1 MELVCYGTEAGR
13 PRRFGIVFASMLLA
27 LGPMVAARA
36 QTDAAQSTLVAAD
49 GTAIADAVDTE
60 LVTVTLLAADGT
72 TPVVGHSVM
81 LAVAAGG
88 SAGLTISAPSGPSS
102 AAGVVTFTVS
112 STISKV
118 VTLQAIDLTD
128 AIVINQT
135 ADVNFTPNT
144 SDADNASVA
153 AANGTAVA
161 DGVETDLITVTLL
174 NALGNPVPGHDVS
187 LAVSAGGAAGVSIS
201 APSGVSDVAGVVTFT
216 VSSTISKTV
225 TFQATDDTDG
235 VLITQT
241 ADVDFTPDLTDADA
255 STVVAADGSAV
266 ADDLDT
272 EVITVTVMNVASA
285 PLSGRDVSLAVV
297 AGGAAGVSIS
307 APSGPSDAAG
317 VVTFTVRSSISKVVT
332 FQATD
337 DTDGIIITQT
347 VAVDFTPNETDPDTA
362 TVATADGSAVADGV
376 ETELVTVTLLNA
388 AGNPMVGHDVSLA
401 VIAGGAAGV
410 SISAPSGVSSAAGVV
425 TFTVSSTISKT
436 VTFQATDD
444 TDGVA
449 ITQTAD
455 VDFTPNVTHAGNST
469 VGSDDGSAVADGVE
483 TELITVTLLNAAGN
497 PVFGHDVSLAVS
509 AGGAAGVSIGA
520 PSGVSSAAGVVTF
533 TVSSTISKTVTFQAT
548 DDTDGVAIAQTADV
562 DFTPSITDAGN
573 STVANDDGATVADGV
588 ETELITVTLLNAA
601 GNPVFGHDV
610 SLAVSA
616 GGAAGVSISAPSG
629 VSDAAGVVTFT
640 VSSTISKTVTFQAT
654 DDTDGVPITQTVD
667 VDFASN
673 ITDADTSTVVPDD
686 GTAVADGLNTE
697 LITVTLL
704 NNSGNPVFGHDVS
717 LAVVAGG
724 AAGVSIS
731 APSGVSDA
739 GGVVSFT
746 VSSTVAKTVT
756 FQATDDTDGVTIT
769 QTADVEFTPNFT
781 DADTSTVVAADGSA
795 VADGLDTELITVTVR
810 NAADAP
816 LPGRTVSLAVLAGG
830 AAGVSISAP
839 SGLSDV
845 NGVVTFTVS
854 STISKVVTFQATD
867 ETDGTV
873 ITQTADVDF
882 TPNVT
887 DPDVATVVAADG
899 GAVADDVDT
908 ELVTVT
914 LLNAAGN
921 PMVGHAVALVVS
933 AGGGAGVSISAPSGV
948 SDVGGVVTFT
958 VRSSIAK
965 VVTFQATDDTDG
977 VVITQTAAVTFA
989 PNVADA
995 DNATVVAADGTAVA
1009 DGVETELITVTLLNA
1024 LGHPVPGHDVSL
1036 AVIAGGADNVTIS
1049 APSGASD
1056 ASGVVTF
1063 TVSASEPKVVTFQAT
1078 DDTDGVVI
1086 TQTAVVTFAANVA
1099 SAATSTVVA
1108 ADGSAIA
1115 DGVAT
1120 ELITVTLRNAGGN
1133 PVWGHDV
1140 SLAIIAGGDAGVTIS
1155 APSGPS
1161 DAAGVVTFTVSSV
1174 QPKVIV
1180 LRAEDDTDGVTITQ
1194 TAVVTF
1200 TPGAPHHLNFVV
1212 QPSNTDRAT
1221 PLLVSIEIVDA
1232 LDHRVNVTSPV
1243 TITLLDP
1250 DGCGGTLSGTTTK
1263 AAVAGLAEF
1272 TDAENVKVTATC
1284 HAYYLR
1290 ASSAGV
1296 ASVDSN
1302 LFHVGLGSN
1311 ILCAAAG
1318 VTVHDTHTD
1327 LTATYAIEG
1336 DEVPAFTVAYG
1347 LKYGPGAATSID
1359 TVLGTHVVT
1368 ALGLRSPGLHT
1379 ISLGDVRPAL
1389 DRAVRH
1395 GDQLVVHIDS
1405 DNVVQEASDDD
1416 NIAATSLH
1424 VDLVL
1429 TDLLTDIRGGGSNA
1443 RIFYTVVS
1451 PAAVPDFAIRV
1462 GLDWDRDGVIDEPLP
1477 DIYATDTLTQPGA
1490 HVVTV
1495 NLAETLLARGLNQ
1508 DAPFGIIA
1516 LLDVNN
1522 EVAEADNVGNNRRST
1537 TDHGYV
1543 ALTLALVNT
1552 LEPVLVGDELALLW
1566 RVANSGSVPA
1576 TDAVLTLAIP
1586 GDLVFL
1592 QAESADDEQI
1602 LEALE
1607 YGAGVAIALGT
1618 LPPGEIL
1625 DVAVYLEA
1633 RSRGQFNIW
1642 ATVATDSYT
1651 VQAEDTRITVRGEG
1665 DEDGDPSGVVVEDI
1679 TSTVHFVGLC
1689 GAAGVPLL
1697 TLNLLAMLVMKASLR
1712 ARRR

>member
-1 MELVCYGTEAGR
+1 
-13 PRRFGIVFASMLLA
+13 MLLA
-27 LGPMVAARA
+27 CGPLIAARA
-36 QTDAAQSTLVAAD
+36 QTDAGQSTLVAAD

-60 LVTVTLLAADGT
+60 LITVTLLAADGT

-88 SAGLTISAPSGPSS
+88 SAGLTISAPSGLST

-112 STISKV
+112 STVSKV

-128 AIVINQT
+128 AIVVNQT
-135 ADVNFTPNT
+135 ADVDFTPNVT
-144 SDADNASVA
+144 DADNATVV

-174 NALGNPVPGHDVS
+174 NALGNPVPGHNVS
-187 LAVSAGGAAGVSIS
+187 LAVS
-201 APSGVSDVAGVVTFT
+201 
-216 VSSTISKTV
+216 
-225 TFQATDDTDG
+225 
-235 VLITQT
+235 
-241 ADVDFTPDLTDADA
+241 
-255 STVVAADGSAV
+255 
-266 ADDLDT
+266 
-272 EVITVTVMNVASA
+272 
-285 PLSGRDVSLAVV
+285 
-297 AGGAAGVSIS
+297 
-307 APSGPSDAAG
+307 
-317 VVTFTVRSSISKVVT
+317 
-332 FQATD
+332 
-337 DTDGIIITQT
+337 
-347 VAVDFTPNETDPDTA
+347 
-362 TVATADGSAVADGV
+362 
-376 ETELVTVTLLNA
+376 
-388 AGNPMVGHDVSLA
+388 
-401 VIAGGAAGV
+401 AGGAAGV

-444 TDGVA
+444 TDGVP

-455 VDFTPNVTHAGNST
+455 VDFTPDLTDADTST
-469 VGSDDGSAVADGVE
+469 VVTADGTAVADDLD
-483 TELITVTLLNAAGN
+483 TELITVTVLNVASAPLSGRN
-497 PVFGHDVSLAVS
+497 VSLAVV
-509 AGGAAGVSIGA
+509 AGGAAGVSISA
-520 PSGVSSAAGVVTF
+520 PSGPSDATGVVTFTVSSSVSKVVTFQATDDTDGVTITQTVDVDFTPNVTDPDTATVVTADGTAVADGVQTELVTVTLLNMAGNPMAGHDVSLAVVAGGAAGVSISAPSGASSAAGVVTF

-548 DDTDGVAIAQTADV
+548 DDTDGVTISQTV
-562 DFTPSITDAGN
+562 NVNFTPNITHAGN
-573 STVANDDGATVADGV
+573 STVGSADGSAVADGV

-629 VSDAAGVVTFT
+629 VSDATGVVTFT
-640 VSSTISKTVTFQAT
+640 VSSTISKVVTFRATDDSDGVTITQTANVDFTANISDAGNSTVVNDDGTAVADGVETELITVTLLNTAGNPVFGHDVSLAVSAGGAAGVTISAPSGVSDATGVVTFTVNSTVSKVVTFQAT
-654 DDTDGVPITQTVD
+654 DDTDGVAITQTVA
-667 VDFASN
+667 VDFTPN
-673 ITDADTSTVVPDD
+673 ITDVDTSTVLAAD

-704 NNSGNPVFGHDVS
+704 NASGNPVFGHDVS
-717 LAVVAGG
+717 LAIVAGG

-739 GGVVSFT
+739 AGVVTFT

-756 FQATDDTDGVTIT
+756 LRATDETDGVTIT

-816 LPGRTVSLAVLAGG
+816 LPGRTVSLAIVASG

-839 SGLSDV
+839 SGLSGAD
-845 NGVVTFTVS
+845 GVVTFTVS
-854 STISKVVTFQATD
+854 STISKTVTFQATD

-887 DPDVATVVAADG
+887 DPDTATVVAADG
-899 GAVADDVDT
+899 SAVADDVDT

-921 PMVGHAVALVVS
+921 PLVGHTVSLAVS
-933 AGGGAGVSISAPSGV
+933 AGGAAGVTISAPSGV
-948 SDVGGVVTFT
+948 SSVGGVVTFT

-965 VVTFQATDDTDG
+965 VVTFQATDVTDG
-977 VVITQTAAVTFA
+977 AVITQTAAVTFA
-989 PNVADA
+989 PNATDA
-995 DNATVVAADGTAVA
+995 DTATVTAADGTAVA
-1009 DGVETELITVTLLNA
+1009 DGVETELVTVTLLNA

-1036 AVIAGGADNVTIS
+1036 AVSAGGADNVTIS

-1056 ASGVVTF
+1056 ANGVVTF
-1063 TVSASEPKVVTFQAT
+1063 AVGSSEPKVVTFRAT

-1086 TQTAVVTFAANVA
+1086 TQTAAVTFAANVT
-1099 SAATSTVVA
+1099 SAAASTVVA

-1120 ELITVTLRNAGGN
+1120 ELITVTLLNAGGN

-1161 DAAGVVTFTVSSV
+1161 DADGVVTFTVSSN

-1180 LRAEDDTDGVTITQ
+1180 LRAQDDTDGVTITQ

-1232 LDHRVNVTSPV
+1232 LEHRVDVTSPV
-1243 TITLLDP
+1243 TLTLLDP
-1250 DGCGGTLSGTTTK
+1250 DGCGGTLTGTTTK
-1263 AAVAGLAEF
+1263 AAVAGLAQFSE
-1272 TDAENVKVTATC
+1272 AENVKVTATC

-1311 ILCAAAG
+1311 ILCAAAA

-1347 LKYGPGAATSID
+1347 LKYGPGAAAAID
-1359 TVLGTHVVT
+1359 TVLGTHVVS

-1379 ISLGDVRPAL
+1379 ISLGDVRPVL
-1389 DRAVRH
+1389 NQVIRH
-1395 GDQLVVHIDS
+1395 GDQLVVHIDC
-1405 DNVVQEASDDD
+1405 DHVVQEASDDD

-1451 PAAVPDFAIRV
+1451 PADVPDFTIRV
-1462 GLDWDRDGVIDEPLP
+1462 GLDWDRDGVMDEALP
-1477 DIYATDTLTQPGA
+1477 DILATGTLTQPGA

-1495 NLAETLLARGLNQ
+1495 NLAETLLAQGLDH

-1516 LLDVNN
+1516 LLDPNN

-1552 LEPVLVGDELALLW
+1552 LEPVLVGAELALLW
-1566 RVANSGSVPA
+1566 RVANTGNVPA
-1576 TDAVLTLAIP
+1576 TDAVLTLATP
-1586 GDLVFL
+1586 SELAFL
-1592 QAESADDEQI
+1592 QAESADDEQV

-1618 LPPGEIL
+1618 LPPGESL
-1625 DVAVYLEA
+1625 DVEVYLEA
-1633 RSRGQFNIW
+1633 LARGQFNIW
-1642 ATVATDSYT
+1642 AAVATDSYT
-1651 VQAEDTRITVRGEG
+1651 VHAADARIIVRGEG

-1679 TSTVHFVGLC
+1679 TTTVHFIGLC
-1689 GAAGVPLL
+1689 GATGVPLL

-1712 ARRR
+1712 ARRQ